1 MSEKPMR
8 VAVYARVS
16 TDDQTADNQLLDLR
30 RYCQERGWEVVEE
43 FVDRGI
49 SGTKDRRPA
58 LDRLMDVVRKRQV
71 DVVLVW
77 RFDRFA
83 RSVKQLVLALE
94 ELRRLGV
101 GFVSYQENVDTNSPL
116 GQAIFTI
123 IAAMAE
129 LERNIIVER
138 VRAGLRRARDEGK
151 ILGRPKAEVDEAKLI
166 ALRERGLSLRQ
177 IARSMDVGKSTV
189 SRALKATSVSAPP
202 PTLAARA

>member
-43 FVDRGI
+43 FVDHGI

-58 LDRLMDVVRKRQV
+58 LDRLMDAVRKRQV

-83 RSVKQLVLALE
+83 RSVKQLDFGMF
-94 ELRRLGV
+94 RRPPR
-101 GFVSYQENVDTNSPL
+101 SADTS
-116 GQAIFTI
+116 G
-123 IAAMAE
+123 
-129 LERNIIVER
+129 
-138 VRAGLRRARDEGK
+138 RRH
-151 ILGRPKAEVDEAKLI
+151 LL
-166 ALRERGLSLRQ
+166 
-177 IARSMDVGKSTV
+177 
-189 SRALKATSVSAPP
+189 
-202 PTLAARA
+202 